1 MIQYTV
7 TKTVY
12 FRDLEDLD
20 THLDALVSSENM
32 SKDTRMGLKTS
43 GNSMKQTSVAGM
55 PAMEV
60 ETIADMER
68 VCMRTP

>member
-12 FRDLEDLD
+12 FKDLEDLNM
-20 THLDALVSSENM
+20 HLDALVVSENM
-32 SKDTRMGLKTS
+32 SKDIRMGLKTS
-43 GNSMKQTSVAGM
+43 GVSMKQTSVAGM

-60 ETIADMER
+60 ETVADMER